1 MYDRTKGERRKG
13 REVGVEFYVADAFYK
28 VAEGASCDTENDAG
42 SEAEKD
48 EIKDEKDSQ
57 N

>member
-1 MYDRTKGERRKG
+1 MHHRKKERGGKGTA
-13 REVGVEFYVADAFYK
+13 VGVEFSVADAFYK
-28 VAEGASCDTENDAG
+28 VAEGASGDTENDAG

-48 EIKDEKDSQ
+48 GNKDE